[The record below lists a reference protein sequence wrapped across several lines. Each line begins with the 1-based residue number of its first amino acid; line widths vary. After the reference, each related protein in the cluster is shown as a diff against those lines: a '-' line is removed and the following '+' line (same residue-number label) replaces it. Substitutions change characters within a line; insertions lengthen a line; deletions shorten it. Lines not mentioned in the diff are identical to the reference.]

1 MNAGTKTALIAALLV
16 ASLPLAAWADAAAG
30 GDIAVTVST
39 LRNLRGHVIC
49 ALFDSAEAFDK
60 RLPAMKVS
68 VDPATP
74 SASCVF
80 HGVKP
85 GTYAVTVVHDEND
98 DGKLDT
104 NFFGMP
110 KEGYGVSNN
119 HTYAMHGPVFSE
131 SRFAFPG
138 SGNLDLAIDLRYP

>member
-1 MNAGTKTALIAALLV
+1 MNAGLKTSLIAALLV
-16 ASLPLAAWADAAAG
+16 LFLPLVARADDVAG
-30 GDIAVTVST
+30 GDITVTVST
-39 LRNLRGHVIC
+39 VRNLRGHVIC

-60 RLPAMKVS
+60 RLPAMKLTVS
-68 VDPATP
+68 AATP
-74 SASCVF
+74 RMDCVF

-119 HTYAMHGPVFSE
+119 HTYAMHGPAFSE

-138 SGNLDLAIDLRYP
+138 SGDLNLAIDLRYP

>member
-39 LRNLRGHVIC
+39 LRNLRGHIIC

-74 SASCVF
+74 SANCVF

-138 SGNLDLAIDLRYP
+138 SDNLNLAIDLRYP